1 MPDVSING
9 IEYVIKGSS
18 GDASDSI
25 KELTKSL
32 NNLNK
37 SLSNTSSVKKAS
49 RSFSGLKKALDFV
62 GNVNGVKSIKAF
74 AKGLGGVF
82 RTFVRIAGYRL
93 IRSAIREITQGF
105 SEGVKNLYAW
115 SAIANGKFKQ
125 SMDMLSTSFGY
136 LKNSLGAAVAPI
148 INALAPAVDFLI
160 DKIVALINVI
170 NQLFARL
177 SGAGSWTRAIKGANE
192 YGDAIG
198 GAGGAAK
205 EALKYLAPFDELNRL
220 PDENK
225 GGGGG
230 GGSDSG
236 IGDFETVNEF
246 AEGISDFADTVRT
259 AIENGNWS
267 GLGVYLGAKINELIE
282 SIDFAGY
289 GAKVGEYINAWFTTR
304 YWTLKTI
311 NFENLGAKIA
321 EFLNNAMSN
330 INFETIG
337 RSLVL
342 GFTNIV
348 DLALGAIEN
357 LDWST
362 VGKSLGDAFRGIF
375 NELSEW
381 ISSKDWGEVVKSIFD
396 AVKNA
401 IIGFDIDSFFNS
413 LLGFFGSVSGALME
427 IVGEIIVDIGEKISD
442 PNTWTLVGAWLQDLP
457 AKFKQAGI
465 SAINA
470 LIAPMTEGFN
480 NFIEKYNSSGLA
492 EVFGEIEPVQFK
504 LIPDIPEEELN
515 KHYNEAKAKIEAE
528 SKKNPAGLSA
538 AITSA
543 TDEIKTKPEIA
554 AKALFTSFTKSF
566 NKSSSSTT
574 SKGTPIITSQ
584 AKMTSFTR
592 NFSKNTTSGG
602 NPIFNSQAKFTSRVF
617 GDKFSTVFGS
627 EAYFTSFSIKAA
639 IQANNGALK
648 VPTEAV
654 IVSTSGQGKITME
667 TKAEGGVLS
676 GGLWRSLPKYAGGT
690 ARAHGTLFAAGEAG
704 PEVVGHI
711 GGRTEVLNR
720 SQLAATMY
728 SAVRSA
734 MASTGIRVTGGPTV
748 GASYGEADN
757 EETMYRAMVRA
768 LNEANIGPEEI
779 TLDGDVVY
787 RNVVNKNKQMKRAYG
802 INPMLTT

>member
-1 MPDVSING
+1 M
-9 IEYVIKGSS
+9 
-18 GDASDSI
+18 
-25 KELTKSL
+25 
-32 NNLNK
+32 
-37 SLSNTSSVKKAS
+37 
-49 RSFSGLKKALDFV
+49 
-62 GNVNGVKSIKAF
+62 
-74 AKGLGGVF
+74 
-82 RTFVRIAGYRL
+82 
-93 IRSAIREITQGF
+93 
-105 SEGVKNLYAW
+105 
-115 SAIANGKFKQ
+115 
-125 SMDMLSTSFGY
+125 
-136 LKNSLGAAVAPI
+136 
-148 INALAPAVDFLI
+148 I
-160 DKIVALINVI
+160 D
-170 NQLFARL
+170 
-177 SGAGSWTRAIKGANE
+177 
-192 YGDAIG
+192 D
-198 GAGGAAK
+198 
-205 EALKYLAPFDELNRL
+205 
-220 PDENK
+220 
-225 GGGGG
+225 
-230 GGSDSG
+230 
-236 IGDFETVNEF
+236 
-246 AEGISDFADTVRT
+246 
-259 AIENGNWS
+259 
-267 GLGVYLGAKINELIE
+267 
-282 SIDFAGY
+282 IDFAGA
-289 GAKVGEYINAWFTTR
+289 GEKVGNFINALFTTK
-304 YWTLKTI
+304 YWTFKTI
-311 NFENLGAKIA
+311 NFENIGAKVA
-321 EFLNNAMSN
+321 EFLNNAIAN

-337 RSLVL
+337 RSLVQ
-342 GFTNIV
+342 GFTNAV
-348 DLALGAIEN
+348 DFLIGGVNN
-357 LDWST
+357 LNWSD
-362 VGKSLGDAFRGIF
+362 VGKSIGDTFRGIF

-401 IIGFDIDSFFNS
+401 IIGFDIKSFFASFGGFINS
-413 LLGFFGSVSGALME
+413 VADALFEVVSEL
-427 IVGEIIVDIGEKISD
+427 IVDVVDKLSD
-442 PNTWTLVGAWLQDLP
+442 QNTWDLADAWMADLP
-457 AKFKQAGI
+457 AKFKQLG
-465 SAINA
+465 INA
-470 LIAPMTEGFN
+470 VNSLFGTLADGYN
-480 NFIEKYNSSGLA
+480 NFVEKYNASGLS
-492 EVFGEIEPVQFK
+492 EVLGEIKPFEFK

-543 TDEIKTKPEIA
+543 TNEIKTKPEIA

-602 NPIFNSQAKFTSRVF
+602 SPIFNSQAKFTSRVF

-627 EAYFTSFSIKAA
+627 EAYFTNFSIKAA
-639 IQANNGALK
+639 IQAANGALK

-787 RNVVNKNKQMKRAYG
+787 RNVVAKNKQMKKAYG